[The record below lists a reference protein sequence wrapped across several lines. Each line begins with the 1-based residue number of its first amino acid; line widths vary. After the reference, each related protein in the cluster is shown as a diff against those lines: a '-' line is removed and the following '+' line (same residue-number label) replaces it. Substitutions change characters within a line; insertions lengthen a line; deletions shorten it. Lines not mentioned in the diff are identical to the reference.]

1 MTLAGKPELLG
12 QLRISN
18 FRRNIWRPA
27 VADAN
32 LACLRIRGLRHTAV
46 ALWIAAGA
54 SPKEVAARAGHTSMS
69 FVLDRYGH
77 LLPEADTALQA
88 RLDGLFA
95 GRRNTDGTRRLE
107 REHGALRLV
116 ASGARSWESG
126 EVRRQGL
133 EPRTVALRARN
144 KRAPDLRRKL
154 ADGLLPGQCLTWIV
168 RC

>member
-32 LACLRIRGLRHTAV
+32 LACLRIRGFRHTAV
-46 ALWIAAGA
+46 ALWIAARA

-77 LLPEADTALQA
+77 LFPEADTALQA
-88 RLDGLFA
+88 RLDGLFRGATEHRRLRSSATRDRSA
-95 GRRNTDGTRRLE
+95 GR
-107 REHGALRLV
+107 A
-116 ASGARSWESG
+116 
-126 EVRRQGL
+126 RQGRSR
-133 EPRTVALRARN
+133 P
-144 KRAPDLRRKL
+144 
-154 ADGLLPGQCLTWIV
+154 
-168 RC
+168 